1 MSNSCK
7 KFCWLWCKSGRE
19 ECNKTQMRTWR
30 SRQLLGLACCVCLRS
45 RCCCLDFLPPSSSS
59 VRVCVCSQFVLIKSF
74 CFVCNSCCY
83 CCCCGETLT
92 HSLSRLVSD
101 TGVTIRR
108 VRGTAAVVGVSCY
121 LESGRRKREKEQD
134 HHRFFGDPA
143 FHQVCFTLFSSLTM
157 DALFSFFLLPGSH
170 KCWFLCAVGRFFSQV
185 FLPCPFHGFFL
196 SVVGFDV
203 SARCGGLSSP
213 KSLRVWFSSWS
224 SWCVPF
230 WRSSG

>member
-1 MSNSCK
+1 
-7 KFCWLWCKSGRE
+7 
-19 ECNKTQMRTWR
+19 
-30 SRQLLGLACCVCLRS
+30 
-45 RCCCLDFLPPSSSS
+45 
-59 VRVCVCSQFVLIKSF
+59 
-74 CFVCNSCCY
+74 
-83 CCCCGETLT
+83 
-92 HSLSRLVSD
+92 
-101 TGVTIRR
+101 
-108 VRGTAAVVGVSCY
+108 
-121 LESGRRKREKEQD
+121 
-134 HHRFFGDPA
+134 
-143 FHQVCFTLFSSLTM
+143 M